1 MGDIDLTRTLPG
13 HSGACQDPC
22 TPIDRLRT

>member
-13 HSGACQDPC
+13 HIGVCQDQPK
-22 TPIDRLRT
+22 PIDRLRT